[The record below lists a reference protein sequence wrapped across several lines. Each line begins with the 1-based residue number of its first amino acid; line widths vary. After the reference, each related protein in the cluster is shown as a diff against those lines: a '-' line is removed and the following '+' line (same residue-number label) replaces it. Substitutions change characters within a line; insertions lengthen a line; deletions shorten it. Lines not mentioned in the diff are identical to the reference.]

1 MKQVTLL
8 LLAVGCLLMPGKG
21 RAQEFLIS
29 GRTLDIHGE
38 PLPFTTIRVGETA
51 LGASSDAEGNYKLRL
66 PAGRHVLTATLVG
79 YLPATRTV
87 EGSGEQRLDFVLRA
101 DTIRLQEATVRGK
114 SQARQLREGT
124 YQVSTLDVRSAA
136 SRTTDLGTLVNR
148 TAGVRLRLE
157 GGLGSDADL
166 SLNGMSGN
174 AIRYFIDEIPLD
186 IQGEGTTLT
195 HLPVGT
201 IERIEVYK
209 GVVPPHLGSDAMG
222 GAIHIV
228 TRKEKQ
234 NYLDAS
240 YSIGSF
246 HTHVADVN
254 GLYIFP
260 RTGIIVKPSLG
271 IKYSKNDYT
280 MRDMELWDAAA
291 GAYLPRDVKRF
302 HDDYFSLS
310 AEAEVGIEH
319 RSWADAFYLSGGYH
333 QTDKDLQSGSIQTI
347 VYGMAERQEKA
358 GNIAVRYSKRDF
370 LTPGLGVNILLSH
383 TWDKSVT
390 IDTAYRKYSWDGTY
404 IHTSRNEITG
414 GARQRR
420 HYDRPLTIARLNA
433 DYRIGGK
440 HHLNF
445 NYLLHR
451 SGNRRYDD
459 LDEEFVPSDDV
470 LAKHIFGL
478 SYNRTWLD
486 GRLAGNLFAKDYLNH
501 VKAGQKDLSWI
512 TNSDEVP
519 EKTTKHYAGYG
530 AGIRYAF
537 GEWLAVTAS
546 YERAVRLPLAKELLG
561 NGVTIYANLALQPE
575 KSHNA
580 NAGIYGEAAW
590 GGRHNLSY
598 EANAF
603 FRKTEDYIRA
613 VLSESDGT
621 IQYRNESDVTTRGAE
636 GRIGYRY
643 GDLLSL
649 SANATY
655 ENARDMDPL
664 NEEGKPSVTYKN
676 KIPNKPWLF
685 ANAEASLALPDLP
698 CRESQLGISYFY
710 QYVHWFFLTWEG
722 YGSLDS
728 KARIPT
734 QHLHSVAVTYTWG
747 KDRYHI
753 ALGCDNL
760 FDSKLYDNFMMQKP
774 GRSFHCKL
782 RVYIHK

>member
-1 MKQVTLL
+1 
-8 LLAVGCLLMPGKG
+8 MPGKG

-186 IQGEGTTLT
+186 IQGGGTTLT
-195 HLPVGT
+195 HLPVGA

-260 RTGIIVKPSLG
+260 RTGIIVKPSIG
-271 IKYSKNDYT
+271 IKYSRNDYT
-280 MRDMELWDAAA
+280 MRAMELWDDAA

-390 IDTAYRKYSWDGTY
+390 IDTAYRKRD
-404 IHTSRNEITG
+404 
-414 GARQRR
+414 
-420 HYDRPLTIARLNA
+420 
-433 DYRIGGK
+433 
-440 HHLNF
+440 
-445 NYLLHR
+445 
-451 SGNRRYDD
+451 NRRGKAAAA
-459 LDEEFVPSDDV
+459 LRPPP
-470 LAKHIFGL
+470 HHRPPQCGL
-478 SYNRTWLD
+478 PHR
-486 GRLAGNLFAKDYLNH
+486 
-501 VKAGQKDLSWI
+501 
-512 TNSDEVP
+512 
-519 EKTTKHYAGYG
+519 
-530 AGIRYAF
+530 
-537 GEWLAVTAS
+537 
-546 YERAVRLPLAKELLG
+546 
-561 NGVTIYANLALQPE
+561 
-575 KSHNA
+575 
-580 NAGIYGEAAW
+580 GEAPSQFQLPPAPE
-590 GGRHNLSY
+590 RQP
-598 EANAF
+598 
-603 FRKTEDYIRA
+603 A
-613 VLSESDGT
+613 V
-621 IQYRNESDVTTRGAE
+621 
-636 GRIGYRY
+636 
-643 GDLLSL
+643 
-649 SANATY
+649 
-655 ENARDMDPL
+655 
-664 NEEGKPSVTYKN
+664 
-676 KIPNKPWLF
+676 
-685 ANAEASLALPDLP
+685 
-698 CRESQLGISYFY
+698 
-710 QYVHWFFLTWEG
+710 
-722 YGSLDS
+722 
-728 KARIPT
+728 
-734 QHLHSVAVTYTWG
+734 
-747 KDRYHI
+747 
-753 ALGCDNL
+753 
-760 FDSKLYDNFMMQKP
+760 
-774 GRSFHCKL
+774 
-782 RVYIHK
+782 